1 MINCIFNAKIS
12 EMYSVTINKE
22 KFTVEKSE
30 EVFAVDGNL
39 VDWDLVRIN
48 ERFYHLLINQ
58 VSYSVEL
65 IHINA
70 REKEITLKINNK
82 TSTIKIQDKFDL
94 LLDKLGMD
102 PSTQREIMDV
112 KAPMPGL
119 ILEIK
124 VQVGDKVKKGEPLL
138 VLEAM
143 KMENIIKSVSEGEV
157 KSILVAAGNS
167 VEKNQVLIHF

>member
-12 EMYSVTINKE
+12 KMYSVTINKE
-22 KFTVEKSE
+22 KFTVEKPE
-30 EVFAVDGNL
+30 EMFAVDGKQ
-39 VDWDLVRIN
+39 VDWDLVRISD
-48 ERFYHLLINQ
+48 RLYHLLVNH
-58 VSYSVEL
+58 VSYTVEL
-65 IHINA
+65 INIDA
-70 REKEITLKINNK
+70 AEKEITIKLNNK
-82 TSTIKIQDKFDL
+82 TGTIKIQDKFDL

-102 PSTQREIMDV
+102 TSTRLEIMDV

-119 ILEIK
+119 ILDIK